1 MKEGF
6 FEIIFECNG
15 RDGCYGC
22 NAWDACAKFQACFD
36 ATIPCKLWGDVTNF
50 ESLIEYVNR
59 WGLYNGQTVK
69 Q

>member
-15 RDGCYGC
+15 RTGCYGC
-22 NAWDACAKFQACFD
+22 NARDSCAKFQVCFD
-36 ATIPCKLWGDVTNF
+36 ATIPCKLWRKVTNF

-59 WGLYNGQTVK
+59 WMEYNEQTVK
-69 Q
+69 

>member
-1 MKEGF
+1 MKSGF

-15 RDGCYGC
+15 RDGCHGC
-22 NAWDACAKFQACFD
+22 DARDVCMKFQACFD
-36 ATIPCKLWGDVTNF
+36 TAIPCQLWRDVTNF

-59 WGLYNGQTVK
+59 WWEYNEQTVK